1 MRKSD
6 KRQVNSD
13 KCSHTHQV
21 LRTIGGYCTVEMTAV
36 FCQDCGKQLTKT
48 KVEV

>member
-1 MRKSD
+1 MKRSD
-6 KRQVNSD
+6 KRQVTSD
-13 KCSHTHQV
+13 KCPHKHQV
-21 LRTIGGYCTVEMTAV
+21 LRTIEGYCTVAITAV